1 MLSDRLWNQIKKPWE
16 NLVVVKLLRRPIGCT
31 MLKNHIKDLWQL
43 IGYFKVID
51 LDNSFFPIQLALG
64 RPCEGHAWRPL
75 DNHRTL
81 PYNSAMN
88 LRFSCCYS

>member
-1 MLSDRLWNQIKKPWE
+1 MESNKETLGELGGSETIKETYWLHNAE
-16 NLVVVKLLRRPIGCT
+16 ESYQGSLATYR
-31 MLKNHIKDLWQL
+31 
-43 IGYFKVID
+43 
-51 LDNSFFPIQLALG
+51 LALG